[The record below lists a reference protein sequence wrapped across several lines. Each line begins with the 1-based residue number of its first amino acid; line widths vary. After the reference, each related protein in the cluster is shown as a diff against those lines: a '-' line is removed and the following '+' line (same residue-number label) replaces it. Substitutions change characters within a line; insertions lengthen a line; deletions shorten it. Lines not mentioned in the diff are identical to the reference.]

1 MTRQLSRRLFLAG
14 TSAAASAGIVGT
26 ANAQVA
32 SGGAATVS
40 VQEALKQRRSTKRF
54 GRGDVAREKVLEAL
68 WAANGVNR
76 ADGDGRTAPAWH
88 GAKNVD
94 IYVALEDGVS
104 LYDPVANALNKVADT
119 DIRADV
125 SPTAFVRR
133 APVVLIYVSDAEK
146 LATAAGELATSAP
159 EELVIAARVNSAIMA
174 QNVYLFCA
182 AEGLGT
188 CLLGTV
194 DREAIKTALKF
205 PDHLSVTYIQ
215 PLGEIG

>member
-1 MTRQLSRRLFLAG
+1 MMA
-14 TSAAASAGIVGT
+14 
-26 ANAQVA
+26 
-32 SGGAATVS
+32 
-40 VQEALKQRRSTKRF
+40 
-54 GRGDVAREKVLEAL
+54 
-68 WAANGVNR
+68 
-76 ADGDGRTAPAWH
+76 
-88 GAKNVD
+88 
-94 IYVALEDGVS
+94 
-104 LYDPVANALNKVADT
+104 PVAGD
-119 DIRADV
+119 
-125 SPTAFVRR
+125 
-133 APVVLIYVSDAEK
+133 
-146 LATAAGELATSAP
+146 LAKSAP